1 MKRFAF
7 ILTSLFLI
15 ISTLGFSADDITLED
30 IWSKGTF
37 RQNTVTGIRSMNDGA
52 HYTKLSMRRN
62 AVIKVDYETGQNET
76 TLFNLTDFPEIF
88 EQDWI
93 MEYSFNAD
101 ETHLLIA
108 TDYEPIYRHSFRANY
123 YIYDI
128 DKAKVTPLNKT
139 SKVQLAEF
147 SPDSKNVAY
156 VFENNL
162 YVYSLNDGGLL
173 QVTKDGKKNHIING
187 APDWV
192 YEEEFGFS
200 KAYQWSECSRYIA
213 FLKTD
218 ESGVKEFN
226 MPIYGSL
233 YPEEY
238 RYKYP
243 KAGEK
248 NAQVSVHVF
257 DLGDSQTQKINFQA
271 KDEIY
276 IPRLQWTKRPGV
288 LSVITLNRLQNDLTL
303 HKVNA
308 ETGVSNVLLNLKTE
322 KYHELHDDLTFL
334 PNGELF
340 VMSHENDGYRHLYTY
355 DMEGLLKAQITSG
368 NWDVTDFYGYDE
380 KRQRF
385 YYQSAERSPLQRDVY
400 YVSVDGS
407 EGERINPELGTTKV
421 HFSKTFDYY
430 IQEHTTANKPVKVTL
445 HQADGELV
453 RVLEDNASLKEK
465 MGEYEWVQKEF
476 ITLEGDDGTELNA
489 WIIKPPKFKKRKKY
503 PVLMYTYGGPGSQT
517 VTDDWDHNMAW
528 WQMLA
533 QQGYIVVS
541 VDNRGTGARGR
552 DFRQVTYGELGKY
565 ETLDQIAAAR
575 QLAELKYVDED
586 RIGMFGWSYGGYM
599 TSLCL
604 SLGADVFTAGIAVA
618 PVTNWRYYDTIYTER
633 YNGLPQENEAG
644 YDQNSPINHTN
655 KMDGN
660 LLLVHGSADDNVH
673 YQNTMDYVSKLVA
686 ANKQF
691 EMMVY
696 PNKDHGIYGGNTRL
710 HLYTKMTD
718 FLKTNL

>member
-1 MKRFAF
+1 MKRFAL
-7 ILTSLFLI
+7 ILSSLFLF
-15 ISTLGFSADDITLED
+15 ISMSGFSADDITLAD

-37 RQNTVTGIRSMNDGA
+37 RQNTVTGIRSMDDGL
-52 HYTKLSMRRN
+52 HYTKLSMMRN
-62 AVIKVDYETGQNET
+62 SVIKVDYEIGQNET
-76 TLFNLTDFPEIF
+76 ELFNLSDFPEIF
-88 EQDWI
+88 EEDRI
-93 MEYSFNAD
+93 MDYSFNSD
-101 ETHLLIA
+101 ETHLLIS
-108 TDYEPIYRHSFRANY
+108 TDYEPIYRHSFMANY

-128 DKAKVTPLNKT
+128 ENKKVTPLNED

-147 SPDSKNVAY
+147 SPDSKNIAY
-156 VFENNL
+156 VLDNNI
-162 YVYSLNDGGLL
+162 YVYKLRDGGLT

-192 YEEEFGFS
+192 YEEEFSFS
-200 KAYQWSECSRYIA
+200 KAYQWSEGSRYIA

-218 ESGVKEFN
+218 ESGVKEFD
-226 MPIYGSL
+226 MPIYGAL

-248 NAQVSVHVF
+248 NSQVSAHIF
-257 DLGDSQTQKINFQA
+257 DLGTLKTKTIDLTVKG
-271 KDEIY
+271 ETY

-288 LSVITLNRLQNDLTL
+288 LSVITLNRLQNILTL

-308 ETGVSNVLLNLKTE
+308 ETGVSSILLNLKTE

-340 VMSHENDGYRHLYTY
+340 VMSHEADGYRHLYSY
-355 DMEGLLKAQITSG
+355 DMEGVLKGQITSG
-368 NWDVTDFYGYDE
+368 DWEVTDFYGYDE
-380 KRQRF
+380 KNERF
-385 YYQSAERSPLQRDVY
+385 YYQAAERSPMQRDVY
-400 YVSVDGS
+400 SISIDG
-407 EGERINPELGTTKV
+407 GEKQRINSELGTTKV
-421 HFSKTFDYY
+421 HFSKTFEYY
-430 IQEHTTANKPVKVTL
+430 IQKHTTANKPVKVTL
-445 HQADGELV
+445 HTSDGEIV
-453 RVLEDNASLKEK
+453 RVLEENNDLQKK
-465 MGEYEWVQKEF
+465 MEEYGWVEKEF
-476 ITLEGDDGTELNA
+476 ITLTGDDGTELNA

-517 VTDDWDHNMAW
+517 VIDDWDHNMAW

-575 QLAELKYVDED
+575 QLAKLKYVDEN

-633 YNGLPQENEAG
+633 YNGLPQGNEAG
-644 YDQNSPINHTN
+644 YDANSPINHAN
-655 KMDGN
+655 KMNGN

-673 YQNTMDYVSKLVA
+673 FQNTMDYVSKLVA

-718 FLKTNL
+718 YLMENF

>member
-7 ILTSLFLI
+7 VLTSLFLI
-15 ISTLGFSADDITLED
+15 ISNLGFSADDITLED
-30 IWSKGTF
+30 IWSKATF

-62 AVIKVDYETGQNET
+62 AVIKVDYETGENEVK
-76 TLFNLTDFPEIF
+76 LFNLSEFPEIF

-93 MEYSFNAD
+93 MEYSFNSD
-101 ETHLLIA
+101 ETHLLIS
-108 TDYEPIYRHSFRANY
+108 TDYESIYRHSFRANY

-128 DKAKVTPLNKT
+128 ESKKIIPLYEDA
-139 SKVQLAEF
+139 KVQLAEF

-156 VFENNL
+156 VFENNI
-162 YVYSLNDGGLL
+162 YVYKLRDGDLT

-200 KAYQWSECSRYIA
+200 KAYQWSEDSRYIA

-226 MPIYGSL
+226 MPKYGEL
-233 YPEEY
+233 YPNEY

-248 NAQVSVHVF
+248 NSQVSAHIF
-257 DLGDSQTQKINFQA
+257 DLGTLKTKTLEFEG
-271 KDEIY
+271 KGELY
-276 IPRLQWTKRPGV
+276 IPRLKWTKRPGV
-288 LSVITLNRLQNDLTL
+288 LSVITLNRLQNNLTL

-308 ETGVSNVLLNLKTE
+308 ETGVSNILLNLRTE

-340 VMSHENDGYRHLYTY
+340 VMSHENDGFRHLYCY
-355 DMEGLLKAQITSG
+355 DMEGILKGQITSG
-368 NWDVTDFYGYDE
+368 EWEVTDFYGYDE
-380 KRQRF
+380 KNERF

-400 YVSVDGS
+400 YVSIDGNES
-407 EGERINPELGTTKV
+407 ERINPELGTTKV

-445 HQADGELV
+445 HHSNGELV
-453 RVLEDNASLKEK
+453 RVLEDNKRLKNK
-465 MGEYEWVQKEF
+465 MGEYGWVQKEF
-476 ITLEGDDGTELNA
+476 ITIEGDDGTELNA
-489 WIIKPPKFKKRKKY
+489 WIIKPPKFKKWKKY

-599 TSLCL
+599 TNLCL

-644 YDQNSPINHTN
+644 YDQNSPINHAN

-710 HLYTKMTD
+710 HLYTKMTE
-718 FLKTNL
+718 FLKENL

>member
-1 MKRFAF
+1 MKRFAL
-7 ILTSLFLI
+7 ILSSLFLI
-15 ISTLGFSADDITLED
+15 FSMSGFSSEDITLED

-76 TLFNLTDFPEIF
+76 ELFNLTDFPEIF

-101 ETHLLIA
+101 ETHLLIS
-108 TDYEPIYRHSFRANY
+108 TDYEPIYRHSFKANY

-128 DKAKVTPLNKT
+128 DSKKVTPLNED

-156 VFENNL
+156 VFENNI
-162 YVYSLNDGGLL
+162 YVYRLRDGDLM

-200 KAYQWSECSRYIA
+200 KAYQWSEDSRYIA

-226 MPIYGSL
+226 MPIYGAL
-233 YPEEY
+233 YPDEY

-248 NAQVSVHVF
+248 NSQVSVHIF
-257 DLGDSQTQKINFQA
+257 DLGDLKTQTIELET
-271 KDEIY
+271 KDETY

-288 LSVITLNRLQNDLTL
+288 LSVITLNRLQNNLTL

-308 ETGVSNVLLNLKTE
+308 ETGVSSILLNLKTE

-340 VMSHENDGYRHLYTY
+340 VMSHENDGFRHLYSY
-355 DMEGLLKAQITSG
+355 DMEGVLKGQITSG
-368 NWDVTDFYGYDE
+368 EWEVTDFYGYDE
-380 KRQRF
+380 KNKRF
-385 YYQSAERSPLQRDVY
+385 YYQSAERSPMQRDVY
-400 YVSVDGS
+400 YVTTDGS
-407 EGERINPELGTTKV
+407 ERERINPELGTTKV
-421 HFSKTFDYY
+421 HFSKTYDYY

-445 HQADGELV
+445 HKSDGELV
-453 RVLEDNASLKEK
+453 RVLEDNEGLKKK
-465 MGEYEWVQKEF
+465 MGEYGWVQKEF
-476 ITLEGDDGTELNA
+476 ITLTGDDGTELNA

-575 QLAELKYVDED
+575 QLAKLKYVDED

-599 TSLCL
+599 TSLCM

-644 YDQNSPINHTN
+644 YDQNSPINHAN

-718 FLKTNL
+718 FLMENL

>member
-1 MKRFAF
+1 MKRLTI

-15 ISTLGFSADDITLED
+15 ISSLGFSADDITLED

-76 TLFNLTDFPEIF
+76 SLFNLSDYPEIF

-101 ETHLLIA
+101 ETHLLIS
-108 TDYEPIYRHSFRANY
+108 TDYESIYRHSFMANY
-123 YIYDI
+123 YIFDI
-128 DKAKVTPLNKT
+128 ESKKVTPLNKD

-156 VFENNL
+156 VFENNI
-162 YVYSLNDGGLL
+162 YIYSMKDGGIT
-173 QVTKDGKKNHIING
+173 QVTNDGKKNHIING

-218 ESGVKEFN
+218 ESGVREFN
-226 MPIYGSL
+226 MPMYGEL
-233 YPEEY
+233 YPDEY

-248 NAQVSVHVF
+248 NSQVSAHIF
-257 DLGDSQTQKINFQA
+257 DLGTFKTKTLKFEG
-271 KDEIY
+271 KGELY
-276 IPRLQWTKRPGV
+276 IPRLKWTKRPGV
-288 LSVITLNRLQNDLTL
+288 LSVITLNRLQNNLTL

-340 VMSHENDGYRHLYTY
+340 VMSHENDGYRHLYSY
-355 DMEGLLKAQITSG
+355 DMEGVLKGQITSG
-368 NWDVTDFYGYDE
+368 NWEVTDFYGYDE
-380 KRQRF
+380 KNERF

-407 EGERINPELGTTKV
+407 ERERINPELGTTNV
-421 HFSKTFDYY
+421 HFSKTYQYY
-430 IQEHTTANKPVKVTL
+430 IQEFATANTPMKVTL
-445 HQADGELV
+445 HKADGELV
-453 RVLEDNASLKEK
+453 RVLEDNEGLKKQMEK
-465 MGEYEWVQKEF
+465 YEWVQKEF
-476 ITLEGDDGTELNA
+476 ITLTGDDGTELNA

-517 VTDDWDHNMAW
+517 VNDAWDHNMAW

-575 QLAELKYVDED
+575 QLAELKYVDAD

-686 ANKQF
+686 SNKQF

-710 HLYTKMTD
+710 HLYSKMTD
-718 FLKTNL
+718 FLMENL